1 MNTYRRSI
9 FLVNREVQGALMV
22 RMVFYWLFCL
32 LSVVLMIVCWNVFS
46 GPPRR
51 FVDLYLD
58 LYYRY
63 APALA
68 ATLLLLPIVMMD
80 VVRLSNRFVGPIV
93 RLQTALK
100 ELADGR
106 PTQPLDFR
114 DDDFWRE
121 LANDFNRAAA
131 RVTRDSVER
140 SRPTEEMP
148 EPPHEMA
155 K

>member
-1 MNTYRRSI
+1 MNSYRRSV
-9 FLVNREVQGALMV
+9 FLVDRKVQGALMV

-32 LSVVLMIVCWNVFS
+32 LAVVLMIVCWNVYS

-51 FVDLYLD
+51 FVDLFLD
-58 LYYRY
+58 LYHRY

-68 ATLLLLPIVMMD
+68 ASLLLLPIVMMD
-80 VVRLSNRFVGPIV
+80 VMRLSNRFVGPAAQL
-93 RLQTALK
+93 RGALK

-106 PTQPLDFR
+106 PTQPLNFR

-148 EPPHEMA
+148 EQHVA
-155 K
+155 